1 MGEGDV
7 GELELALEHANAGAM
22 ETQGTIKKYQMQVR
36 DAQVKVDDES
46 RAAAARKAA
55 ATQNALEEARTMLQ
69 QADRQRRTLEQELAD
84 TNETLA
90 ELSNQN
96 QAIASSKR
104 KLESEL
110 NTLQADLDEMG
121 SEARM
126 SEEKAARAMIDA
138 ARLAD
143 ELRAEQA

>member
-46 RAAAARKAA
+46 RAAAAAS
-55 ATQNALEEARTMLQ
+55 QNALEEARTMLE

-90 ELSNQN
+90 ECPIKTRLLLLP
-96 QAIASSKR
+96 R
-104 KLESEL
+104 
-110 NTLQADLDEMG
+110 G
-121 SEARM
+121 SWNP
-126 SEEKAARAMIDA
+126 S
-138 ARLAD
+138 
-143 ELRAEQA
+143 

>member
-1 MGEGDV
+1 M
-7 GELELALEHANAGAM
+7 LE
-22 ETQGTIKKYQMQVR
+22 
-36 DAQVKVDDES
+36 
-46 RAAAARKAA
+46 
-55 ATQNALEEARTMLQ
+55 

-121 SEARM
+121 GEARM

-143 ELRAEQA
+143 ELRAEQDVSAELEKAKRLLEAQCKDAQARA